1 MATHE
6 EKQWWEFEGRPA
18 ARDTQ
23 FEAEAQGLRQER
35 TRTWRDR
42 ADERERR
49 RSRTSVPPP
58 AAPRRWFE
66 GRAWAQAAL
75 AALRVFSP
83 PLGGYRRYVLPP
95 KKRTEITA
103 SIPVSSRDQVPGHG
117 MKLL

>member
-1 MATHE
+1 VATHE

-49 RSRTSVPPP
+49 RVERR
-58 AAPRRWFE
+58 AAW
-66 GRAWAQAAL
+66 
-75 AALRVFSP
+75 
-83 PLGGYRRYVLPP
+83 
-95 KKRTEITA
+95 
-103 SIPVSSRDQVPGHG
+103 
-117 MKLL
+117 